1 MGFLQEFDASADPA
15 AKVGTVIEWLRAD
28 WRGMY
33 AEMREQRPILATPA
47 FTFVTRA
54 TDVLDVLAQPTLF
67 SVRANQ
73 RTMDDA
79 VGPFMLARDET
90 EINWEEKGL
99 MRAVLRWEDLPRVR
113 ALAAEVAVQAL
124 SGAQAAGGTGTLDI
138 IPAIARKVP
147 LRIVQRI
154 FGFDAPDEKL
164 LKWSFCTQHGMFRN
178 LPFSEEVLTSCHSA
192 GKEMRAWLWPF
203 LAQKWA
209 SAPSGG
215 TDAVSRLID
224 LSREQAAGMSAERVL
239 SNVCGLLVGTIETMS
254 QAIVHATE
262 QLLTH
267 PEWRDAALAA
277 DEADDLAAFDAHVWE
292 ALRFNPITTIQ
303 FRFAEAERVLGAGTP
318 YETVIPAGTV
328 LALGT
333 GSAMFDPGLMPD
345 PDSFNPQRPPSSYLH
360 FGLGHHECLGRHVG
374 RVAIPEAV
382 RQILR
387 LPAIC
392 AASDETG
399 RIDFAGGPFP
409 EHYWVRWGA
418 DEGQAGSGTDDEEA
432 GGGGNSMGECAR
444 ALAGGQVL

>member
-1 MGFLQEFDASADPA
+1 MGFLQEFDALADPA
-15 AKVGTVIEWLRAD
+15 AKVGTVIKWLRTD

-33 AEMREQRPILATPA
+33 AQMREERPIVPTPA

-73 RTMDDA
+73 RSMDEA

-99 MRAVLRWEDLPRVR
+99 MRAVLRWEDLPHVR
-113 ALAAEVAVQAL
+113 ALATEVATQAI
-124 SGAQAAGGTGTLDI
+124 AQAEGPSSLDLV
-138 IPAIARKVP
+138 PNLARKVP

-164 LKWSFCTQHGMFRN
+164 LRWSFATQHGMFRN
-178 LPFSEEVLTSCHSA
+178 LPFSETVLTGCHSA
-192 GKEMRAWLWPF
+192 GAEMRAWLWPF

-215 TDAVSRLID
+215 TDAVSRLVD
-224 LSREQAAGMSAERVL
+224 LSREPAAGMSAERVL

-267 PEWRDAALAA
+267 PEWRDSALAA
-277 DEADDLAAFDAHVWE
+277 DAAGDLDAFDAHVWE
-292 ALRFNPITTIQ
+292 ALRFNPITTLQ

-345 PDSFNPQRPPSSYLH
+345 PDSFDPNRPPSSYLH

-387 LPAIC
+387 LPGIC

-399 RIDFAGGPFP
+399 RIDFGGGPFP
-409 EHYWVRWGA
+409 EHFFVRWGDQGQQA
-418 DEGQAGSGTDDEEA
+418 DGPTYEEVGSGGDSLGEFVPLPA
-432 GGGGNSMGECAR
+432 MGH
-444 ALAGGQVL
+444 VL

>member
-1 MGFLQEFDASADPA
+1 MGFLQEFDAVADPA
-15 AKVGTVIEWLRAD
+15 AKVGTVIKWLRTD

-33 AEMREQRPILATPA
+33 AQMREERPILPTPA

-73 RTMDDA
+73 RTMDEA

-113 ALAAEVAVQAL
+113 ALAAEVAVE
-124 SGAQAAGGTGTLDI
+124 
-138 IPAIARKVP
+138 AIADAEAADGSGSLDLVPTIARRVP

-154 FGFDAPDEKL
+154 FGFDAPDETL
-164 LKWSFCTQHGMFRN
+164 LEWSFATQHGMFRN
-178 LPFSEEVLTSCHSA
+178 LPFSEQVLTGCHTA
-192 GKEMRAWLWPF
+192 GAQMRAWLWPF

-209 SAPSGG
+209 TAPSGG
-215 TDAVSRLID
+215 TDAVSRLVD
-224 LSREQAAGMSAERVL
+224 LSRQPAAGMSAERVL

-262 QLLTH
+262 QLLAH

-277 DEADDLAAFDAHVWE
+277 DAARDSDLFEAHVWE

-318 YETVIPAGTV
+318 YETAIPAGTV

-345 PDSFNPQRPPSSYLH
+345 PDSFNPRRPPSSYLH

-382 RQILR
+382 RQLLR
-387 LPAIC
+387 LPGIC
-392 AASDETG
+392 AAGDETG
-399 RIDFAGGPFP
+399 RIDFGGGPFP
-409 EHYWVRWGA
+409 EHYFVRWGDVREA
-418 DEGQAGSGTDDEEA
+418 AEVGSGDDSLGEFVPMPT
-432 GGGGNSMGECAR
+432 MGQR
-444 ALAGGQVL
+444 L

>member
-1 MGFLQEFDASADPA
+1 MSFLEEFDAVSDPA
-15 AKVGTVIEWLRAD
+15 AKVGTVIKWLRTD

-33 AEMREQRPILATPA
+33 AQMREERPIVPTPA

-73 RTMDDA
+73 RTMDQA

-113 ALAAEVAVQAL
+113 ALAAEVATQEIAAAQ
-124 SGAQAAGGTGTLDI
+124 GADGAGSLDVV
-138 IPAIARKVP
+138 PGIARKVP

-192 GKEMRAWLWPF
+192 GEEMREWLWPF

-209 SAPSGG
+209 TAPSGAP
-215 TDAVSRLID
+215 DVVSRLID
-224 LSREQAAGMSAERVL
+224 LSREPAAGMSAERVL
-239 SNVCGLLVGTIETMS
+239 SNVCGLLVGSIETMS
-254 QAIVHATE
+254 QAIVQSLE
-262 QLLTH
+262 QLLIH
-267 PEWRDAALAA
+267 PEWLDGALAA
-277 DEADDLAAFDAHVWE
+277 DASGDLDAFDAHVFE

-328 LALGT
+328 LAVGT
-333 GSAMFDPGLMPD
+333 GSAMFDPGLMPE
-345 PDSFNPQRPPSSYLH
+345 PDSFNPKRPPSSYLH
-360 FGLGHHECLGRHVG
+360 FGLGHHECVGRHVG

-382 RQILR
+382 RQLLR
-387 LPAIC
+387 LPGIC
-392 AASDETG
+392 AESDELG
-399 RIDFAGGPFP
+399 RIDFGGGPFP
-409 EHYWVRWGA
+409 EHYWVRWGG
-418 DEGQAGSGTDDEEA
+418 DTENEEA
-432 GGGGNSMGECAR
+432 CGSDNSPGEFAR
-444 ALAGGQVL
+444 TLTGGQVL

>member
-1 MGFLQEFDASADPA
+1 MGFLQEFDALADPA
-15 AKVGTVIEWLRAD
+15 AKVSTVIKWLRTD

-33 AEMREQRPILATPA
+33 AEMREERPILATPA

-73 RTMDDA
+73 RTMDQA

-99 MRAVLRWEDLPRVR
+99 MQSVLRWEDLPRVR
-113 ALAAEVAVQAL
+113 ALAGEVA
-124 SGAQAAGGTGTLDI
+124 AQAIAEAQGHSLDVVQT
-138 IPAIARKVP
+138 IARAVP

-154 FGFDAPDEKL
+154 FGFDAPDEQL

-178 LPFSEEVLTSCHSA
+178 LPFSEDVLTRCHFA
-192 GKEMRAWLWPF
+192 GEEMRAWLWPF

-209 SAPSGG
+209 TAPSGR

-224 LSREQAAGMSAERVL
+224 LSREPAAGMSAERVL

-254 QAIVHATE
+254 QAFVHALE

-277 DEADDLAAFDAHVWE
+277 DAAGDMAAFDAHVWE

-303 FRFAEAERVLGAGTP
+303 FRFAEVERVLGAGTP

-333 GSAMFDPGLMPD
+333 GSAMFDVGLIPD
-345 PDSFNPQRPPSSYLH
+345 PDSFNPMRPPSSYLH
-360 FGLGHHECLGRHVG
+360 FGLGHHECLGQHVA
-374 RVAIPEAV
+374 RVAIPEGV
-382 RQILR
+382 RQLLR
-387 LPAIC
+387 LPGIC
-392 AASDETG
+392 SAGDETG

-409 EHYWVRWGA
+409 EHYVVCWG
-418 DEGQAGSGTDDEEA
+418 EEERGPEEPTSDNA
-432 GGGGNSMGECAR
+432 RVGEFA
-444 ALAGGQVL
+444 Q

>member
-1 MGFLQEFDASADPA
+1 MGFLQEFDAVADPA
-15 AKVGTVIEWLRAD
+15 AKVGTVIKWLRTD

-33 AEMREQRPILATPA
+33 AQMRDERPILPTPV

-73 RTMDDA
+73 RTMDEA

-113 ALAAEVAVQAL
+113 ALANEVAVE
-124 SGAQAAGGTGTLDI
+124 
-138 IPAIARKVP
+138 AIADAEAVDGSGSLDLVPTIARRVP

-164 LKWSFCTQHGMFRN
+164 LEWSFATQHGMFRN
-178 LPFSEEVLTSCHSA
+178 LPFSEKVLTGCHTA
-192 GKEMRAWLWPF
+192 GAQMRAWLWPF

-215 TDAVSRLID
+215 TDAVSRLVD
-224 LSREQAAGMSAERVL
+224 LSRQPAAGMSAERVL

-262 QLLTH
+262 QLLAH
-267 PEWRDAALAA
+267 PDWRDGALAA
-277 DEADDLAAFDAHVWE
+277 DAAGDHNLFDAHVWE

-303 FRFAEAERVLGAGTP
+303 FRFAEAERVLGAGTH
-318 YETVIPAGTV
+318 YATTIPAGTV

-333 GSAMFDPGLMPD
+333 GSAMFDPALMPE
-345 PDSFNPQRPPSSYLH
+345 PDSFNPKRPPSSYIH

-387 LPAIC
+387 LAGIC
-392 AASDETG
+392 AAGDETG
-399 RIDFAGGPFP
+399 RIDFGGGPFP
-409 EHYWVRWGA
+409 EHYFVRWGGVP
-418 DEGQAGSGTDDEEA
+418 EVGEVGSGDDSLGEFVPVA
-432 GGGGNSMGECAR
+432 TMGQM
-444 ALAGGQVL
+444 L

>member
-1 MGFLQEFDASADPA
+1 MSFLEEFDAVSDPA
-15 AKVGTVIEWLRAD
+15 AKVGTVIKWLRTD

-33 AEMREQRPILATPA
+33 AQMREERPIVPTPA

-73 RTMDDA
+73 RTMDQA

-113 ALAAEVAVQAL
+113 ALAAEVATQEIAAAQ
-124 SGAQAAGGTGTLDI
+124 GADGAGSLDVV
-138 IPAIARKVP
+138 PGIARKVP

-192 GKEMRAWLWPF
+192 GEEMREWLWPF

-209 SAPSGG
+209 SAPSGAP
-215 TDAVSRLID
+215 DVVSRLID
-224 LSREQAAGMSAERVL
+224 LSREPAAGMSAERVL
-239 SNVCGLLVGTIETMS
+239 SNVCGLLVGSIETMS
-254 QAIVHATE
+254 QAIVQSLE
-262 QLLTH
+262 QLLIH
-267 PEWRDAALAA
+267 PEWLDGALAA
-277 DEADDLAAFDAHVWE
+277 DATGDLDAFDAHVFE
-292 ALRFNPITTIQ
+292 ALRFDPITTIQ

-318 YETVIPAGTV
+318 YEMVIPAGTV
-328 LALGT
+328 LAVGT
-333 GSAMFDPGLMPD
+333 GSAMFDPGLMPE
-345 PDSFNPQRPPSSYLH
+345 PDSFNPKRPPSSYLH

-382 RQILR
+382 RQLLR
-387 LPAIC
+387 LPGIC
-392 AASDETG
+392 AESDELG
-399 RIDFAGGPFP
+399 RIDFADGPFP
-409 EHYWVRWGA
+409 EHYWVRWGGHG
-418 DEGQAGSGTDDEEA
+418 ESGEA
-432 GGGGNSMGECAR
+432 CSGESSMGEFAR
-444 ALAGGQVL
+444 TLTGGQVL

>member
-1 MGFLQEFDASADPA
+1 MGFLQEFDAVADPA
-15 AKVGTVIEWLRAD
+15 TKVGTVIKWLRTD

-33 AEMREQRPILATPA
+33 AEMREHRPIVPTPA

-73 RTMDDA
+73 RTMDQA

-90 EINWEEKGL
+90 AINWEEKGL

-113 ALAAEVAVQAL
+113 ALAAEVASRAIA
-124 SGAQAAGGTGTLDI
+124 GAQAVDGIGKLDVV
-138 IPAIARKVP
+138 PTIARLVP

-192 GKEMRAWLWPF
+192 GEEMRAWLWPF

-209 SAPSGG
+209 TAPSGG
-215 TDAVSRLID
+215 SDAVSRLVD
-224 LSREQAAGMSAERVL
+224 LSREPAAGMSAERVL

-254 QAIVHATE
+254 QAIVHALE
-262 QLLTH
+262 QLLNH
-267 PEWRDAALAA
+267 SQWRDGALAA
-277 DEADDLAAFDAHVWE
+277 DAAGDVEAFDAHVWE

-318 YETVIPAGTV
+318 YETTIPAGTV
-328 LALGT
+328 LAVGT

-345 PDSFNPQRPPSSYLH
+345 PDSFNPKRPPSSYLH

-382 RQILR
+382 RQLLR
-387 LPAIC
+387 LPGIC
-392 AASDETG
+392 SAGDETG
-399 RIDFAGGPFP
+399 RIDFGGGPFP
-409 EHYWVRWGA
+409 EHYFVCWG
-418 DEGQAGSGTDDEEA
+418 EEERGPEEPTSDNA
-432 GGGGNSMGECAR
+432 CVGEFA
-444 ALAGGQVL
+444 Q

>member
-1 MGFLQEFDASADPA
+1 MGFLQEYDTSADPG
-15 AKVGTVIEWLRAD
+15 AKVGTVIKWLRGD
-28 WRGMY
+28 WRAMY
-33 AEMREQRPILATPA
+33 AEMREERPILATPA
-47 FTFVTRA
+47 FTFVARA

-67 SVRANQ
+67 SVRGNR
-73 RTMDDA
+73 RTMDEA

-90 EINWEEKGL
+90 QINWEEKGL
-99 MRAVLRWEDLPRVR
+99 MRSVLRWEDLPRVR

-124 SGAQAAGGTGTLDI
+124 SAAQTPEGTGTLDLV
-138 IPAIARKVP
+138 PAIGRKVP
-147 LRIVQRI
+147 LRIVQRV

-164 LKWSFCTQHGMFRN
+164 LRWSFCTQYGMFRN
-178 LPFSEEVLTSCHSA
+178 LPFSQEVLTGCHSA
-192 GKEMRAWLWPF
+192 GTEMRAWLWPF

-215 TDAVSRLID
+215 ADAVSRLVD
-224 LSREQAAGMSAERVL
+224 LSREPAAGLSAERVL
-239 SNVCGLLVGTIETMS
+239 SNVGGLLVGTIETMS
-254 QAIVHATE
+254 QAIVDATE

-267 PEWRDAALAA
+267 PEWRASALAA
-277 DEADDLAAFDAHVWE
+277 DEAGDLDAFDAHVWE

-318 YETVIPAGTV
+318 YETLIPAGTV

-333 GSAMFDPGLMPD
+333 GSAMFDPALMPD
-345 PDSFNPQRPPSSYLH
+345 PDSFNAKRPPSSYLH

-387 LPAIC
+387 LPNVC
-392 AASDETG
+392 AQSDETG

-418 DEGQAGSGTDDEEA
+418 DQSQTGSDAEGDEMGSDDS
-432 GGGGNSMGECAR
+432 SMGECTR